1 MNIVILGAG
10 AIGSLFGALL
20 SKKNNV
26 LLIGRMSHVNAIRKN
41 GLTINGKTQLNVKIS
56 AEDSVDAV
64 SFSVDLLIVT
74 VKSYDT
80 ESAIDQAK
88 QIIHNKTVVLSL
100 QNGLDNITAIEHV
113 VDRRQIIVGVTTHG
127 AFFSKPG
134 CIKHTGV
141 GKTILGELD
150 GETSDRIKNI
160 ENVFNK
166 SGIETVVSKNIIK
179 EMWVKAVVN
188 SCINPI
194 TAFFGCSNGYLL
206 ENPLLEKIVE
216 KVCLESTNV
225 ANAYG
230 MNLSRQIMIKKTKE
244 VIRETSENY
253 SSMLQSV
260 RKGRKT
266 EIDSINGVLVDIG
279 RTYDVDVSLNEI
291 LVSLVKT
298 FSNQ

>member
-134 CIKHTGV
+134 CIKHTG
-141 GKTILGELD
+141 
-150 GETSDRIKNI
+150 
-160 ENVFNK
+160 ENH
-166 SGIETVVSKNIIK
+166 
-179 EMWVKAVVN
+179 
-188 SCINPI
+188 
-194 TAFFGCSNGYLL
+194 FGG
-206 ENPLLEKIVE
+206 
-216 KVCLESTNV
+216 
-225 ANAYG
+225 
-230 MNLSRQIMIKKTKE
+230 
-244 VIRETSENY
+244 
-253 SSMLQSV
+253 V
-260 RKGRKT
+260 RW
-266 EIDSINGVLVDIG
+266 
-279 RTYDVDVSLNEI
+279 
-291 LVSLVKT
+291 
-298 FSNQ
+298 